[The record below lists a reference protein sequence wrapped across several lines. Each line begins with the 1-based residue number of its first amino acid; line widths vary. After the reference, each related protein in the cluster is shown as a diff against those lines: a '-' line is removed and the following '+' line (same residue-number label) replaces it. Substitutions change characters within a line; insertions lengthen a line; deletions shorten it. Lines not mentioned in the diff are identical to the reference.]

1 MTTTRPIV
9 VALLATPEVTA
20 ATLYGFHDLLA
31 GAGRDW
37 NLLHGRPVAPTP
49 IFDPVIA
56 SRDGR
61 PVTGANGVT
70 IVPRA
75 SFDTCPPPAVVCI
88 TDLMVAPGEPLGE
101 RFDPEVEWIRA
112 CHTRGATITSACS
125 GAVLLARTGL
135 LDGLEAT
142 SHWAYCESLAHDYPR
157 TRWSP
162 ERGLVAA
169 GEGERLLM
177 SGSGAAWHLLVLALI
192 SRFAGAEEA
201 MRVARINL
209 LDGHLASPIAYA
221 SLVQRGR
228 TDDPVIGHCQQW
240 VAMNYATEA
249 PVMRMIALSGLAERT
264 FKRRFSLATGMSP
277 LEYVHKLRLEEAK
290 QMLEAG
296 DQSVDDVAAEVGYR
310 DSSFFGRLFRR
321 QVAMTPAQ
329 YRRRF
334 GGLKR
339 RLESAR
345 PPTSASSPGSS
356 PSIRIREAADLS
368 RRSADRPAS

>member
-1 MTTTRPIV
+1 M
-9 VALLATPEVTA
+9 
-20 ATLYGFHDLLA
+20 
-31 GAGRDW
+31 
-37 NLLHGRPVAPTP
+37 
-49 IFDPVIA
+49 
-56 SRDGR
+56 
-61 PVTGANGVT
+61 TGANGVT

-88 TDLMVAPGEPLGE
+88 TDLLVAPGESLAG
-101 RFDPEVEWIRA
+101 RFDPEVAWIRA
-112 CHTRGATITSACS
+112 CHAQGATIASACS

-142 SHWAYCESLAHDYPR
+142 SHWAYCEALAHDYPQ

-162 ERGLVAA
+162 ERTLVAA
-169 GEGERLLM
+169 GEGQRLLM
-177 SGSGAAWHLLVLALI
+177 AGSGAAWHLLVLALI

-201 MRVARINL
+201 MRVARVNL

-228 TDDPVIGHCQQW
+228 TDDPVIGQCQQW
-240 VAMNYATEA
+240 VAMNYSAEA
-249 PVMRMIALSGLAERT
+249 PVTRMIALSGLAERT

-296 DQSVDDVAAEVGYR
+296 DQSVDEVAAEVGYQ

-321 QVAMTPAQ
+321 QVSMTPAQ

-345 PPTSASSPGSS
+345 TLTSASSGSI
-356 PSIRIREAADLS
+356 PSIRIRGASHFSGRA
-368 RRSADRPAS
+368 ADRPAS